1 MAEALGL
8 ASGVIAVVDVA
19 TKVGG
24 ASIKLKRLWD
34 EVNEVPSALL
44 EKAELVQ
51 GWDELFE
58 QAELQL
64 ATQTLP
70 SLVNN
75 KMLLQK
81 SAKKARCILA
91 ELQVMIDGFLEQS
104 TIGRRYRRKVGS
116 TKVVLRKSEVK
127 ALDEKLD
134 EALTQFQMA
143 QSLYTMATLMY
154 NPILAIENQS
164 PHSPDKHQSTSD
176 SPTARSDSGDE
187 SADDEVI
194 YTTSEPQI
202 NFPVSASRTVVG
214 RARFTLGSR
223 GGFQFS
229 LRTPDWLS
237 SSVYS
242 VIASRSIAGWSL
254 HLGAHEVIPTF
265 ADIGLIAHFENDDA
279 LAIFRFLDE
288 NKMTPYVRDMD
299 GQGLLHNDNS

>member
-8 ASGVIAVVDVA
+8 ASGVIAVVDMA

-34 EVNEVPSALL
+34 EVNEVPSVLL

-70 SLVNN
+70 ALVNN

-81 SAKKARCILA
+81 SAKKKKARSILT
-91 ELQVMIDGFLEQS
+91 ELQVMVDGFLEQS
-104 TIGRRYRRKVGS
+104 TIGRRFRRKVGS

-143 QSLYTMATLMY
+143 QSLYTMY
-154 NPILAIENQS
+154 VECPS
-164 PHSPDKHQSTSD
+164 PQLFVQRVPDNLNLET
-176 SPTARSDSGDE
+176 
-187 SADDEVI
+187 
-194 YTTSEPQI
+194 
-202 NFPVSASRTVVG
+202 G
-214 RARFTLGSR
+214 R
-223 GGFQFS
+223 
-229 LRTPDWLS
+229 P
-237 SSVYS
+237 
-242 VIASRSIAGWSL
+242 
-254 HLGAHEVIPTF
+254 
-265 ADIGLIAHFENDDA
+265 
-279 LAIFRFLDE
+279 
-288 NKMTPYVRDMD
+288 
-299 GQGLLHNDNS
+299 

>member
-8 ASGVIAVVDVA
+8 ASGVIAVVDMA

-34 EVNEVPSALL
+34 EVNEVPSVLL

-70 SLVNN
+70 ALVNN

-81 SAKKARCILA
+81 SAKKARSILA

-143 QSLYTMATLMY
+143 QSLYTMYVECPSPQLSVQPATDNL
-154 NPILAIENQS
+154 NLE
-164 PHSPDKHQSTSD
+164 T
-176 SPTARSDSGDE
+176 
-187 SADDEVI
+187 
-194 YTTSEPQI
+194 
-202 NFPVSASRTVVG
+202 G
-214 RARFTLGSR
+214 R
-223 GGFQFS
+223 
-229 LRTPDWLS
+229 P
-237 SSVYS
+237 
-242 VIASRSIAGWSL
+242 
-254 HLGAHEVIPTF
+254 
-265 ADIGLIAHFENDDA
+265 
-279 LAIFRFLDE
+279 
-288 NKMTPYVRDMD
+288 
-299 GQGLLHNDNS
+299 